1 MTDRIKRNY
10 KERLNID
17 FHLVETCTPYK
28 IWRDDGKRYTVY
40 TVRLVKGP
48 KPEIEHKR
56 RR

>member
-17 FHLVETCTPYK
+17 YHVVDVCTPYK
-28 IWRDDGKRYTVY
+28 VWRDDGKRYTVY
-40 TVRLVKGP
+40 TVKLVNGP
-48 KPEIEHKR
+48 KPEITKHR